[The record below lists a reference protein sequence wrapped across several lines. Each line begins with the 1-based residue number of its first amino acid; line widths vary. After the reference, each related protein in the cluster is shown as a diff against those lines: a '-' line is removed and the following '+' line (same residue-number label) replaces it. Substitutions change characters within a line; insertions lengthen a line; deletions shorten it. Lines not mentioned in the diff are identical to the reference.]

1 MGYYSTIVYMHSDN
15 PTILLS
21 ITDSAKSSSHFSMEF
36 LLSVTGSEII
46 KLFGHSRDDV
56 KLCKENGE
64 TLDLDESVW
73 SQGVENED
81 RLLSKEFD
89 R

>member
-1 MGYYSTIVYMHSDN
+1 MGFSSAIVYLHSDN

-21 ITDSAKSSSHFSMEF
+21 ITDSSAKSSSPFLMEF
-36 LLSVTGSEII
+36 LQSVTGSEII
-46 KLFGHSRDDV
+46 ELFGYSRDDV

-73 SQGVENED
+73 SQGVVSEEK
-81 RLLSKEFD
+81 LLSK
-89 R
+89 

>member
-1 MGYYSTIVYMHSDN
+1 MRSDN

-21 ITDSAKSSSHFSMEF
+21 ITDKSAKSSSHSLMEF
-36 LLSVTGSEII
+36 LQSVTASEII
-46 KLFGHSRDDV
+46 ELFGHSRDDV

-73 SQGVENED
+73 SQGIVNED
-81 RLLSKEFD
+81 KLLSK
-89 R
+89 

>member
-1 MGYYSTIVYMHSDN
+1 MHSDN

-21 ITDSAKSSSHFSMEF
+21 ITDNSAKSSSDSPSLMEF
-36 LLSVTGSEII
+36 LQDVSGSEII
-46 KLFGHSRDDV
+46 ELFGHSKDDV

-73 SQGVENED
+73 SQGVVNED
-81 RLLSKEFD
+81 KLLSK
-89 R
+89 

>member
-1 MGYYSTIVYMHSDN
+1 
-15 PTILLS
+15 
-21 ITDSAKSSSHFSMEF
+21 MEF
-36 LLSVTGSEII
+36 LQSVTGSEII
-46 KLFGHSRDDV
+46 ELFGHSKDDV

-81 RLLSKEFD
+81 KLLSKEFD
-89 R
+89 

>member
-1 MGYYSTIVYMHSDN
+1 MHSDN

-21 ITDSAKSSSHFSMEF
+21 ITDNSAKSSSHFSMEF
-36 LLSVTGSEII
+36 LQSVTGSEII
-46 KLFGHSRDDV
+46 ELIGHSRDDV

-73 SQGVENED
+73 SQGVVSED
-81 RLLSKEFD
+81 KLLSK
-89 R
+89 

>member
-1 MGYYSTIVYMHSDN
+1 MHSDN

-21 ITDSAKSSSHFSMEF
+21 ITDSSAKSSSHSLMEF
-36 LLSVTGSEII
+36 LQDVTGSEII
-46 KLFGHSRDDV
+46 ELFGHSRDDV

-73 SQGVENED
+73 SQGVESKGK
-81 RLLSKEFD
+81 LLSKEFD
-89 R
+89 

>member
-1 MGYYSTIVYMHSDN
+1 MHSDN

-21 ITDSAKSSSHFSMEF
+21 ITDNSAKSSSHFSMEF
-36 LLSVTGSEII
+36 LQDVTGFEII
-46 KLFGHSRDDV
+46 ELFGYYRDDV

>member
-1 MGYYSTIVYMHSDN
+1 MHSDN
-15 PTILLS
+15 PTILLR
-21 ITDSAKSSSHFSMEF
+21 ITDNSAKSSSHSPSLMKF
-36 LLSVTGSEII
+36 LQSVTGLEII

>member
-1 MGYYSTIVYMHSDN
+1 MGCYSAIVYMRSDN

-21 ITDSAKSSSHFSMEF
+21 ITDNSAKSSSHFSMEF
-36 LLSVTGSEII
+36 LQDVTGFEII
-46 KLFGHSRDDV
+46 ELFGYYRDDV

-73 SQGVENED
+73 SQGVVSEEK
-81 RLLSKEFD
+81 LLSK
-89 R
+89 

>member
-1 MGYYSTIVYMHSDN
+1 MHSDN

-21 ITDSAKSSSHFSMEF
+21 IADNSAKSSYHSPSLMEF
-36 LLSVTGSEII
+36 LQSVTGSEII
-46 KLFGHSRDDV
+46 ELFGHSRDDV

-73 SQGVENED
+73 SQGVVNED
-81 RLLSKEFD
+81 KLLSK
-89 R
+89 